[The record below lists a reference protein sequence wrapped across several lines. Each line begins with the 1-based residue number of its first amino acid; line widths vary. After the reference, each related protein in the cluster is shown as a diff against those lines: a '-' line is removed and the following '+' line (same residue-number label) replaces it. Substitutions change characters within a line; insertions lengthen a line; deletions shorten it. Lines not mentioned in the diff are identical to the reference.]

1 MRMILGPNTGGVG
14 CISPNPFWT
23 ADLDQQSNQ
32 IIRNIEHGLAE
43 ENLEF
48 TGILFIGYLV
58 ENGKLYVLEIQCSV
72 RRSGN

>member
-1 MRMILGPNTGGVG
+1 MRMILVLIPEAVG

-43 ENLEF
+43 ENLE
-48 TGILFIGYLV
+48 LPGYYL
-58 ENGKLYVLEIQCSV
+58 LAT
-72 RRSGN
+72 